1 MNATKI
7 FDYSWGWNH
16 RIIIRIVLSC
26 MGMLALFSIGGN
38 LNDIVADPL
47 PFLFFGGLICI
58 PNIWALRN
66 ERKTAKQI
74 VVNGQTVKITSYNNV
89 TIFDM
94 SEISK
99 IKRLDKKHTK
109 NSFHVKEIVV
119 KVHGKSDCVIPINI
133 SNFRSLYKSLK
144 RRNSNVA
151 LPLSSKPTM
160 DESDKKDPKKSFI
173 FYLGATFFLVW
184 VGLGIHKESKNI
196 WLYGDVSKG
205 IIKDSNIPCGEPKIE
220 VQGVMY
226 KISNCEDYPENVSLN
241 VISMPDT
248 KVKSVYVG
256 VKGSSLN
263 EFIKKR
269 SGKMLAGVSLFS
281 LLMFSVS
288 LVYLRKWRKK
298 T

>member
-1 MNATKI
+1 
-7 FDYSWGWNH
+7 
-16 RIIIRIVLSC
+16 
-26 MGMLALFSIGGN
+26 MLALFSIGGN

-66 ERKTAKQI
+66 ERKTAKQV
-74 VVNGQTVKITSYNNV
+74 VVNGQTVKITSYNNIV
-89 TIFDM
+89 TIFKM
-94 SEISK
+94 SEISE
-99 IKRLDKKHTK
+99 IKRLNKKHTK

-133 SNFRSLYKSLK
+133 RNFRTLYKRLK
-144 RRNSNVA
+144 RVDTYVA
-151 LPLSSKPTM
+151 LPLSLKPSM
-160 DESDKKDPKKSFI
+160 EESDKKDPKKGFV
-173 FYLGATFFLVW
+173 FYLCATVFLVW
-184 VGLGIHKESKNI
+184 VGFGLHKESKNI
-196 WLYGDVSKG
+196 WLYGDVSTG
-205 IIKDSNIPCGEPKIE
+205 IIRDSSIPCGEPKIV
-220 VQGVMY
+220 VQGEMY
-226 KISNCEDYPENVSLN
+226 KISNCKDYPENVSLH
-241 VISMPDT
+241 VISMPNT

-256 VKGSSLN
+256 VKGSSVN